1 MGTSLWLLLVDRVD
15 LQVRETAWDS
25 LEGLCPMWLLQAG
38 LPRSLCPYSQ
48 PK

>member
-25 LEGLCPMWLLQAG
+25 LEGLCPTWLLQAG